1 MPTKTILVT
10 EPANP
15 IQRRLAIRLL
25 LRPELRI
32 VCFRAGANAQEYPL
46 REITAGHEELRFRN
60 CDHTSVDE
68 VWHSKNPAH
77 SFEESRAA
85 MQRVLPFVRQGKV
98 SVIHYVSTSQR
109 TEETLGGENGSHA
122 GKTAQSKEEECDFW
136 NERALEESGCRFR
149 IYRIPLFMEEIS
161 GATNAWTRFVLLLR
175 RFREEIEGRIP
186 GYFTANALRIHL
198 SEEGTVSLA
207 RVDDIIHALEET
219 SMRSD
224 LTSRQFHI
232 SVREPMPL
240 SDYFPPLARLT
251 GLRLQVVSDEKQ
263 SNLVDRLFAVRM
275 REFLPYLTGKSTTS
289 MAPGN
294 GGEFFQIPQATA
306 QDLLRVTGATGSSS
320 HAATFDWK
328 AGFERKQLVFP
339 EGVPLNYYKGGRG
352 EKTLVLINAYG
363 QSFGYWEKFIH
374 AMSAQTRVVLWIPR
388 GNEFETPGQKL
399 ASPHRTHADDLDR
412 VLTNEN
418 IASCTLVAWCSGP
431 KLALEYY
438 SRYSHRVSSMVFIAP
453 SFKGLARY
461 KALETDYEKNLEP
474 LLETVEKYPET
485 AGVVLEYLR
494 GILLAQSKQTRSI
507 EQLASISD
515 KELQD
520 ALTAVNVNLQELVL
534 EPFCAANVV
543 AYAKQMHDF
552 WRHEFLPGL
561 DAVAVP
567 VLFVGGDCD
576 RIASQAIAKAV
587 AGVIPRAKYLEIK
600 GGTHYIHY
608 EQWDMLAQVVEDVV
622 NAVGEVSPSAVR
634 GLTEPSEKSMTMRQ
648 GRE

>member
-1 MPTKTILVT
+1 
-10 EPANP
+10 
-15 IQRRLAIRLL
+15 
-25 LRPELRI
+25 
-32 VCFRAGANAQEYPL
+32 
-46 REITAGHEELRFRN
+46 
-60 CDHTSVDE
+60 
-68 VWHSKNPAH
+68 
-77 SFEESRAA
+77 
-85 MQRVLPFVRQGKV
+85 
-98 SVIHYVSTSQR
+98 
-109 TEETLGGENGSHA
+109 
-122 GKTAQSKEEECDFW
+122 
-136 NERALEESGCRFR
+136 
-149 IYRIPLFMEEIS
+149 
-161 GATNAWTRFVLLLR
+161 
-175 RFREEIEGRIP
+175 
-186 GYFTANALRIHL
+186 
-198 SEEGTVSLA
+198 
-207 RVDDIIHALEET
+207 VDDIIHALEEIST
-219 SMRSD
+219 RSD

-232 SVREPMPL
+232 GVREPMPL
-240 SDYFPPLARLT
+240 SDYFQPLAKLT
-251 GLRLQVVSDEKQ
+251 GLRLQMVSDEKQ

-289 MAPGN
+289 MAPGDSA
-294 GGEFFQIPQATA
+294 EFFQIPQATA
-306 QDLLRVTGATGSSS
+306 QDLLRVTGGDGSSS
-320 HAATFDWK
+320 DAAAFDWK
-328 AGFERKQLVFP
+328 AGFEKKQLVLP
-339 EGVPLNYYKGGRG
+339 EGVPLNYYIGGRG

-412 VLTNEN
+412 VLANEN

-474 LLETVEKYPET
+474 LLETVEKYPDT
-485 AGVVLEYLR
+485 ADVVLEYLR

-552 WRHEFLPGL
+552 WRHDFLPGL

-587 AGVIPRAKYLEIK
+587 AGAIPRAKYLEIK

-608 EQWDMLAQVVEDVV
+608 EQWDLLAQIVEDVV
-622 NAVGEVSPSAVR
+622 NSVGQVSPTQPWAA
-634 GLTEPSEKSMTMRQ
+634 
-648 GRE
+648 

>member
-1 MPTKTILVT
+1 
-10 EPANP
+10 
-15 IQRRLAIRLL
+15 
-25 LRPELRI
+25 
-32 VCFRAGANAQEYPL
+32 
-46 REITAGHEELRFRN
+46 
-60 CDHTSVDE
+60 
-68 VWHSKNPAH
+68 
-77 SFEESRAA
+77 
-85 MQRVLPFVRQGKV
+85 
-98 SVIHYVSTSQR
+98 
-109 TEETLGGENGSHA
+109 
-122 GKTAQSKEEECDFW
+122 
-136 NERALEESGCRFR
+136 
-149 IYRIPLFMEEIS
+149 
-161 GATNAWTRFVLLLR
+161 
-175 RFREEIEGRIP
+175 
-186 GYFTANALRIHL
+186 
-198 SEEGTVSLA
+198 
-207 RVDDIIHALEET
+207 
-219 SMRSD
+219 
-224 LTSRQFHI
+224 
-232 SVREPMPL
+232 
-240 SDYFPPLARLT
+240 
-251 GLRLQVVSDEKQ
+251 
-263 SNLVDRLFAVRM
+263 
-275 REFLPYLTGKSTTS
+275 

-306 QDLLRVTGATGSSS
+306 QDLLRVTGANGSSS
-320 HAATFDWK
+320 DAATFDWK
-328 AGFERKQLVFP
+328 VGFEKKQLDLP
-339 EGVPLNYYKGGRG
+339 EGVPLNYYIGGRG

-399 ASPHRTHADDLDR
+399 ASPHRMHADDLDC

-474 LLETVEKYPET
+474 LLETVEKYPDT
-485 AGVVLEYLR
+485 AGMVLEYLR
-494 GILLAQSKQTRSI
+494 GILLAQSKQRRSI

-520 ALTAVNVNLQELVL
+520 ALTAVNVDLQELVL

-543 AYAKQMHDF
+543 AYATQMHDF
-552 WRHEFLPGL
+552 WRHDFLPGL

-567 VLFVGGDCD
+567 ILFVGGDCD

-608 EQWDMLAQVVEDVV
+608 EQWDMLVQVVEDVV
-622 NAVGEVSPSAVR
+622 NSAGEVSPTQPW
-634 GLTEPSEKSMTMRQ
+634 GLTEPAEESMTMRQ
-648 GRE
+648 GRA